1 MLVDKVFH
9 CIDEN
14 VDTFVDQLKDFVRI
28 PSISAG
34 ASEDTSGFLA
44 RAADFLEDNLQHLGF
59 DVQKVQVAEDSNP
72 LIVARNAG
80 ASPQRPTLLIYGHYD
95 VQGVDNPRT
104 AWDCDPFAA
113 LEQDGYLIGR
123 GASDNKGPTFAH
135 IKAVESILNSGF
147 ELPLNIVFLI
157 EGEEECGSQALGRFI
172 SAGGLEPFEPIL
184 CTAIS
189 DTSMFGPERPSLTV
203 GLRGI
208 VSIEVSIYGPRQ
220 DVHSG
225 LYGGITCNPNH
236 LLVQSLS
243 ALEDTRGRIAIPGF
257 YDDVEKLSSREQ
269 TILGALEEDE
279 SIYREAL
286 GVPFLNGEPDF
297 SILERL
303 WTRPTL
309 DINYL
314 NGGSPRT
321 VIPAKATAVLSC
333 RLVPRQDPSRIE
345 ASIRELIRSH
355 LPEGIQVEFGPSH
368 KSPPYL
374 LDLDHPLIEPAL
386 KAIRHGF
393 EIEPVLT
400 REGGSIPIVTEIEA
414 HSSAPVLLLGM
425 GQRTDNWHGPNERFC
440 LRDFHRGIRTSA
452 SLIYELSQLRDC
464 CC

>member
-1 MLVDKVFH
+1 MSVDKVFH
-9 CIDEN
+9 IIDEN
-14 VDTFVDQLKDFVRI
+14 VDAYVDQLKDFVRI

-34 ASEDTSGFLA
+34 AGEDTSGYLA
-44 RAADFLEDNLQHLGF
+44 QAADFLEENLQHLGF
-59 DVQKVQVAEDSNP
+59 EVNKIQVAADSNP
-72 LIVARNAG
+72 LIVARNAELR
-80 ASPQRPTLLIYGHYD
+80 PNRPTLLIYGHYD

-113 LEQDGYLIGR
+113 LEKDGYLIGR

-147 ELPLNIVFLI
+147 ELPLNIIFLV
-157 EGEEECGSQALGRFI
+157 EGEEECGSRALGRFV
-172 SAGGLEPFEPIL
+172 SDGGLEPFKPIL

-189 DTSMFGPERPSLTV
+189 DTSMYGPERPSLTV

-208 VSIEVSIYGPRQ
+208 VSVEVSICGPRQ

-225 LYGGITCNPNH
+225 LYGGITCNPNN
-236 LLVQSLS
+236 LLIQSLS
-243 ALEDTRGRIAIPGF
+243 ALEDPQGRIAIPGF
-257 YDDVEKLSSREQ
+257 YDDVESLSSREKS
-269 TILGALEEDE
+269 ILGSLEADE
-279 SIYREAL
+279 NLYREAL
-286 GVPFLNGEPDF
+286 GVPILKGEPGF

-314 NGGSPRT
+314 SGGSPRT
-321 VIPAKATAVLSC
+321 VIPARATAVLSC
-333 RLVPRQDPSRIE
+333 RLVPRQDPARIE
-345 ASIRELIRSH
+345 TAIRELIRSRV
-355 LPEGIQVEFGPSH
+355 PEGIQVEFGPSH

-386 KAIRHGF
+386 KAIRSGF

-414 HSSAPVLLLGM
+414 HSRAPVLLLGM
-425 GQRTDNWHGPNERFC
+425 GQSTDNWHGPNERFC

-452 SLIYELSQLRDC
+452 SLMYELSQL
-464 CC
+464 

>member
-1 MLVDKVFH
+1 MSVDKVFH
-9 CIDEN
+9 IIDEN
-14 VDTFVDQLKDFVRI
+14 VDAYVDQLKDFVRI

-34 ASEDTSGFLA
+34 ASEDTSGYLA
-44 RAADFLEDNLQHLGF
+44 QAADFLEENLQHLGF
-59 DVQKVQVAEDSNP
+59 EVDKIQAAAGSNP
-72 LIVARNAG
+72 LIVARNAELR
-80 ASPQRPTLLIYGHYD
+80 PNRPTLLIYGHYD

-113 LEQDGYLIGR
+113 LEKDGYLIGR

-135 IKAVESILNSGF
+135 IKAVESILDSGF
-147 ELPLNIVFLI
+147 ELPLNLTFLL
-157 EGEEECGSQALGRFI
+157 EGEEECGSRALGRFI
-172 SAGGLEPFEPIL
+172 SDGGLEPFKPIL

-189 DTSMFGPERPSLTV
+189 DTSMYGPERPSLTV

-208 VSIEVSIYGPRQ
+208 VSVEVSISGPRQ

-225 LYGGITCNPNH
+225 LYGGIACNPNN

-243 ALEDTRGRIAIPGF
+243 ALEDPQGRIAIPGF
-257 YDDVEKLSSREQ
+257 YDDVENLSSREKS
-269 TILGALEEDE
+269 ILGSLESDE
-279 SIYREAL
+279 NFYREAL
-286 GVPFLNGEPDF
+286 GVPILKGEPGF

-314 NGGSPRT
+314 GGGSPRT

-345 ASIRELIRSH
+345 TTIRELVRSRV
-355 LPEGIQVEFGPSH
+355 PEGIQVEFGPGH

-386 KAIRHGF
+386 NAIRSGF

-414 HSSAPVLLLGM
+414 HSRAPVLLLGL
-425 GQRTDNWHGPNERFC
+425 GQATDNWHGPNERFC

-452 SLIYELSQLRDC
+452 SLMYELSQL
-464 CC
+464 

>member
-1 MLVDKVFH
+1 MSEDKVFH
-9 CIDEN
+9 IIDEN
-14 VDTFVDQLKDFVRI
+14 FDAYVDQLKDFVRI

-34 ASEDTSGFLA
+34 ASEDTSGYLA
-44 RAADFLEDNLQHLGF
+44 QAADFLEENLQHLGF
-59 DVQKVQVAEDSNP
+59 EVQKIRVDADSNP
-72 LIVARNAG
+72 LIVARNAE
-80 ASPQRPTLLIYGHYD
+80 ASPKRPTLLIYGHYD

-113 LEQDGYLIGR
+113 LEKDGYLIGR

-135 IKAVESILNSGF
+135 IKAVESILHSGF
-147 ELPLNIVFLI
+147 ELPLNVIFLV
-157 EGEEECGSQALGRFI
+157 EGEEECGSRALGRYI
-172 SAGGLEPFEPIL
+172 SAGGLEPFKPIL

-189 DTSMFGPERPSLTV
+189 DTSMYGPERPSLTV

-208 VSIEVSIYGPRQ
+208 VSVEVSIYGPRQ

-225 LYGGITCNPNH
+225 LYGGIACNPNN

-243 ALEDTRGRIAIPGF
+243 ALEDTQGRIAIPGF
-257 YDDVEKLSSREQ
+257 YDEVENLSSREKS
-269 TILGALEEDE
+269 ILGTLEEDE
-279 SIYREAL
+279 NYYREAL
-286 GVPFLNGEPDF
+286 DVPILNGEPGF

-314 NGGSPRT
+314 SGGSPRT
-321 VIPAKATAVLSC
+321 VIPAKATAFLSC

-345 ASIRELIRSH
+345 TTIREVVRSH
-355 LPEGIQVEFGPSH
+355 VPEGIQVEFGPGH

-386 KAIRHGF
+386 KAIRNGF

-414 HSSAPVLLLGM
+414 HSRAPVLLLGM
-425 GQRTDNWHGPNERFC
+425 GQTTDNWHGPNERFC

-452 SLIYELSQLRDC
+452 SLMYELSQL
-464 CC
+464 